1 MVKKFNTKSKLDISR
16 YSLEKFTKYY
26 YIIYNHIKIK
36 LGCEFLED
44 KSTNCHER
52 LDTWNY
58 QQSLFL
64 LRKV

>member
-1 MVKKFNTKSKLDISR
+1 MVKKFNTKSKLDILR
-16 YSLEKFTKYY
+16 YTKYY
-26 YIIYNHIKIK
+26 YIIYNYIKIK

-44 KSTNCHER
+44 KSNNCHER